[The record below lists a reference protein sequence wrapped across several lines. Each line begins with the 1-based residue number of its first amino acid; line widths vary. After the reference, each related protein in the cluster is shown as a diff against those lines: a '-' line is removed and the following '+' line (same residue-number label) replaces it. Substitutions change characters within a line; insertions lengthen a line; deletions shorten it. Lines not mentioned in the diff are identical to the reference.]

1 MEYEIADISLA
12 PAGHAKIDWAWR
24 SMPVLN
30 ALKKRYA
37 GKRPLAGARLSACL
51 HLEAK
56 TACLLRLFKDLGA
69 DVRAAGSNPLSTQD
83 DVCAAL
89 VDSGVSVFS
98 RHGMDAAEYHE
109 NLRRALAF
117 GPEIIADDGADLVA
131 TLISD
136 MGGLVPGV
144 KGASEET
151 TSGVK
156 RLKAM
161 ERQGLL
167 PFPVISVND
176 ADSKYLFDNRYGTG
190 QSVWDGFMRT
200 TNTLVAGKTVVIA
213 GYGWCG
219 RGAAMR
225 ARALGARVVVTELDP
240 HRAFEAVMDG
250 NEVMTMAQAA
260 PVGDVFLTFTGNI
273 RVIRREHFEAMKDN
287 VILGNAG
294 HFDVEIDKKAL
305 AALAVRREQARA
317 NIETFTTADGRRINL
332 LGEGR
337 LVNLACGDGHPIEI
351 MDLSFA
357 LQLESALY
365 LRERGRALEKRLM
378 DVPES
383 IDRDVMTV
391 KLSAAGISLDRLT
404 EEQRAYMAD
413 WREGL

>member
-1 MEYEIADISLA
+1 MDFKIADPALA
-12 PAGHAKIDWAWR
+12 PSGRQKIDWAWR
-24 SMPVLN
+24 SMPVLR
-30 ALKKRYA
+30 ALSEKYRA
-37 GKRPLAGARLSACL
+37 EQPLRGVKLSCCL

-56 TACLLRLFKDLGA
+56 TACLLKTFKELGA
-69 DVRAAGSNPLSTQD
+69 EVRSAGSNPLSTQD

-89 VDSGVSVFS
+89 VEAGVGIFS
-98 RHGMDAAEYHE
+98 KHGMNAQEYHE
-109 NLRRALAF
+109 NLRSTLAF
-117 GPEIIADDGADLVA
+117 GPSVIADDGADLVA
-131 TLISD
+131 TLVAEMKDLI
-136 MGGLVPGV
+136 PGV

-161 ERQGLL
+161 EKQGIL

-176 ADSKYLFDNRYGTG
+176 ANSKYLFDNRYGTG

-200 TNTLVAGKTVVIA
+200 TNVLMAGKVVVIA

-225 ARALGARVVVTELDP
+225 ARALGARVIVTELDP

-260 PVGDVFLTFTGNI
+260 PLGDIFLTFTGNI
-273 RVIRREHFEAMKDN
+273 HVIRREYIEAMKDN

-294 HFDVEIDKKAL
+294 HFDVEIDKNAL
-305 AALAVRREQARA
+305 AALAVNHEQVRA
-317 NIETFTTADGRRINL
+317 NIETFTLADGRRINL

-357 LQLESALY
+357 LQLESAIY
-365 LRERGRALEKRLM
+365 VNKYGRELKSCIM
-378 DVPES
+378 DVPEE
-383 IDRDVMTV
+383 IDTRVMSV
-391 KLSAAGISLDRLT
+391 KLASSGIALDVLT
-404 EEQRAYMAD
+404 EEQQAYMAD
-413 WREGL
+413 WQEEE

>member
-1 MEYEIADISLA
+1 MMDYKIADLSLA
-12 PAGHAKIDWAWR
+12 PGGRAKMDWAWR

-30 ALKKRYA
+30 ALKARYA
-37 GKRPLAGARLSACL
+37 ASQPLKGVKLSACL

-56 TACLLRLFKDLGA
+56 TACLLRTFKELGA
-69 DVRAAGSNPLSTQD
+69 EVRAAGSNPLSTQD

-89 VDSGVSVFS
+89 VDAGVSVFS
-98 RHGMDAAEYHE
+98 RHAMSGEEYHRY
-109 NLRRALAF
+109 LRDTLTF
-117 GPEIIADDGADLVA
+117 GPSVITDDGADLVA
-131 TLISD
+131 TLLSD
-136 MGGLVPGV
+136 MKDLIPAV

-161 ERQGLL
+161 ERQGIL
-167 PFPVISVND
+167 PFPVVSVND
-176 ADSKYLFDNRYGTG
+176 AHSKYLFDNRYGTG

-200 TNTLVAGKTVVIA
+200 TNILVAGKTVVIA

-250 NEVMTMAQAA
+250 NELMTMAQAA
-260 PVGDVFLTFTGNI
+260 PLGDIFLTFTGNTH
-273 RVIRREHFEAMKDN
+273 VIRAEHFQLMKDN
-287 VILGNAG
+287 AIMGNAG
-294 HFDVEIDKKAL
+294 HFDVEINKREL
-305 AALAVRREQARA
+305 AALAVKHELARA
-317 NIETFTTADGRRINL
+317 NIETFTLADGRRLNL

-365 LRERGRALEKRLM
+365 VNEHGRALKAGLM
-378 DVPES
+378 DVPEE
-383 IDRDVMTV
+383 IDAAVMET
-391 KLSAAGISLDRLT
+391 KLASMGLSLERLT

-413 WREGL
+413 WRED

>member
-1 MEYEIADISLA
+1 MMDYKIADLSLA
-12 PAGHAKIDWAWR
+12 SGGHAKMDWAWR
-24 SMPVLN
+24 AMPVLN
-30 ALKKRYA
+30 ALKAHYA
-37 GKRPLAGARLSACL
+37 ALQPLKGVKLSACL

-56 TACLLRLFKDLGA
+56 TACLLRTFKELGA
-69 DVRAAGSNPLSTQD
+69 TVCAAGSNPLSTQD
-83 DVCAAL
+83 DICAAL

-98 RHGMDAAEYHE
+98 HHAMSGEEYRRY
-109 NLRRALAF
+109 LRDTLAF
-117 GPEIIADDGADLVA
+117 GPSIIADDGADLVA
-131 TLISD
+131 ALISG
-136 MGGLVPGV
+136 MKELIPGV

-161 ERQGLL
+161 ERQGIL

-176 ADSKYLFDNRYGTG
+176 AHSKYLFDNRYGTG

-200 TNTLVAGKTVVIA
+200 TNILVAGKTVVIA

-225 ARALGARVVVTELDP
+225 ARALGARVIVTELNP

-250 NEVMTMAQAA
+250 NELMTMAQAA
-260 PVGDVFLTFTGNI
+260 PLGDIFLTFTGNTH
-273 RVIRREHFEAMKDN
+273 VIREEHFKLMKDN
-287 VILGNAG
+287 AIMGNAG
-294 HFDVEIDKKAL
+294 HFDVEIDKREL
-305 AALAVRREQARA
+305 AAMAVAREQSRV
-317 NIETFTTADGRRINL
+317 NIETFTLPDGRRLNL

-365 LRERGRALEKRLM
+365 VNRHGRALRAGLM
-378 DVPES
+378 DVPAE
-383 IDRDVMTV
+383 IDASVMET
-391 KLSAAGISLDRLT
+391 KLGSMGLSLEQLT

-413 WREGL
+413 WHED